1 MARGE
6 ASRATRSVALAV
18 ILAVIPAVSLA
29 APRALAAQEFVRQS
43 LLIAPLRPDSA
54 GSGARD
60 AVRTAKQVTDAVRE
74 RTGQR
79 TDVKSLRVL
88 EGYRLDN
95 LLLELNYKPQQRIGD
110 AELRFFG
117 QQLRADEVLVGR
129 VVPQPA
135 GVTVVA
141 RLALLRSWGM
151 QQPLPV
157 VRAATPALAGDA
169 LAREVVSAR
178 AQLTGVRRCEN
189 ALARGDR
196 RAAAREAE
204 GAIRAYAPAV
214 IARDCLIAALIDG
227 TTSADSVRRL
237 TDDVLA
243 IDSTNLFAA
252 VVRADALETEGR
264 TADAVAQWRRVYA
277 LRNDSLALGVRVVEG
292 FLRLQR
298 PADAL
303 TDATDLLT
311 RLGADARLRR
321 LVFRAHAALAHW
333 RETAALGDS
342 LELEDAAFRADSN
355 YATRYVEAL
364 RQQGDTLAALEV
376 GVRAVRRH
384 AGDARLYLQYLQLL
398 GMETSSA
405 LPRGLTRFPEVPDFY
420 VLTASAARKA
430 GNRTDALRA
439 TQEAIRRDTS
449 RTTLYLQLADLFVE
463 AQRADS
469 AAAVLARAPRT
480 GEQAELLRTY
490 TVARGLL
497 LLRAA
502 GDTLPVQQQAAVSM
516 LWLADSISS
525 RADSRAYAAAATL
538 QLARAQLL
546 QASKTRACPDA
557 RTADATLGQSAAAIE
572 RGLGESANATEI
584 TSMQAAMRSAVDN
597 AMTVLCR
604 P

>member
-1 MARGE
+1 MASAVAHAG

-18 ILAVIPAVSLA
+18 LLTVGAA

-43 LLIAPLRPDSA
+43 LLIAPLRPDSG
-54 GSGARD
+54 GSSARD
-60 AVRTAKQVTDAVRE
+60 AARTAKQVTDAVRE

-169 LAREVVSAR
+169 LAREIVSAR

-277 LRNDSLALGVRVVEG
+277 LRNDSLALGVRIVEG
-292 FLRLQR
+292 FLRLQQ

-398 GMETSSA
+398 GMETGSA

-463 AQRADS
+463 AQRTDS

-516 LWLADSISS
+516 LWLADSVSS

-546 QASKTRACPDA
+546 QASKTRTCADA

-572 RGLGESANATEI
+572 RGLGESANAAEI